1 MSRNISKCQ
10 FNIYR
15 TSKIRNYAKKFEQK
29 YQIYEFIRHYLKYL
43 LRTLR
48 KILRLTSKKKIQRL
62 LQNLHFLIR
71 DS

>member
-1 MSRNISKCQ
+1 MSQNISKCQ

-29 YQIYEFIRHYLKYL
+29 YQIYEFNKALF
-43 LRTLR
+43 
-48 KILRLTSKKKIQRL
+48 KIFTSYTPQNSQINFEKKIQRL